1 MGERLTRT
9 DAVSLLGVLV
19 GADVGMA
26 VGAPHHDDPG
36 RDGCRRRATTSRSTS
51 GRHRPAASIGAV
63 TVTSSTEPTAPLSV
77 CVYCSSSDDVS
88 HDLRALAEAVGTG
101 LARRGWAMVYGG
113 GAVGLMGVT
122 ARAALAGGARVTGVI
137 PDKLVDREV
146 ALHDISELIRTR
158 TMRER
163 KQLMDD
169 RSDAFLI
176 LPGGIGTLEE
186 LIEMMSLRQLG
197 YHDRPIVV
205 LDADGFWAP
214 LRRLLQAM
222 DDRRMLHQPMHR
234 LWTYAHDVDAAL
246 DALGNG
252 SGRRSR

>member
-1 MGERLTRT
+1 MST
-9 DAVSLLGVLV
+9 
-19 GADVGMA
+19 
-26 VGAPHHDDPG
+26 PNDP
-36 RDGCRRRATTSRSTS
+36 
-51 GRHRPAASIGAV
+51 
-63 TVTSSTEPTAPLSV
+63 APLSV

-88 HDLRALAEAVGTG
+88 DSFRALAEEVGTA
-101 LARRGWAMVYGG
+101 LAARGWAMVYGG

-146 ALHDISELIRTR
+146 ALHDVTELIRTS

-186 LIEMMSLRQLG
+186 LVEMVSLRQLG

-214 LRRLLQAM
+214 LREQLAHM
-222 DDRRMLHQPMHR
+222 DVHRMLHQPMDR
-234 LWTYAHDVDAAL
+234 LWTYTHTVDAAL
-246 DALGNG
+246 DALAV
-252 SGRRSR
+252 GRRTREGVHR